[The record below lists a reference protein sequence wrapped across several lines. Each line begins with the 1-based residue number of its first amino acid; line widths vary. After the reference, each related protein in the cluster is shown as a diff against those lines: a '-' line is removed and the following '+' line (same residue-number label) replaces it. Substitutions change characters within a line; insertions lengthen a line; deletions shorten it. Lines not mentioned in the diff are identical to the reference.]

1 MRTPVVPLT
10 VRRMGAYRLV
20 LAAVAVATLITA
32 ALVTTLAAFAGQALS
47 QAVHHQL
54 ANAPDTSITV
64 SDGLSGS
71 SDGSDTTLI
80 RSGMESVFG
89 RRGFALDSAVWSN
102 QLRLPARY
110 TTSGDVPLAQAA
122 SFSGVAAHA
131 TLLAGHWPTRP
142 QPGQPLSVAVPA
154 AVAALLHLSPGDTVP
169 VRDQVTGQTLTL
181 RVSGVFRALT
191 RSGPDAAYWQLNLLP
206 ASGVTASGGFIT
218 YGPMVVD
225 QAAFSGL
232 LAANQGSWVTQP
244 VAGNIQAGQV
254 AAVSARVGTEIQSL
268 RNAAG
273 GMIVASG
280 LPGVLSGLASNEV
293 VARSLLAIAAVQL
306 LLLAAIALAGTARL
320 LATDREGESA
330 LLTARGGSRW
340 QLTRLSIAEAV
351 LLAVVAAVAGGLIGG
366 RLAALLA
373 RSGPLSSAGLR
384 LHAITWDVV
393 AVTVATAAF
402 AALITLIPAFRQVAP
417 GAARVRS
424 GRQAAVSQIA
434 RSGADLGLVVLAAL
448 AVWQLHRSLIVT
460 PSASGTIGVDPVLVV
475 APALALIGGTVIL
488 LRLLPLA
495 TRAGDRL
502 ASRGNRLILSLAS
515 WEVSRHPVRQASV
528 ALLVVVSV
536 ATGTL
541 ALSEHQSWLRST
553 QDQASFTAGA
563 DVRVDTPGP
572 VSISQAAAIAT
583 VPGVRHAM
591 AVAPVS
597 AGSGEVLAVDSSR
610 AASTVLIRRDQTTL
624 PAPALFQKITPA
636 ARAPGLVLPGHPAQ
650 VRLTLSLGPVSLHLG
665 PAVAVVYL
673 RDANGNAYQLTAGMF
688 AADGRPHILTARLT
702 GAGAGGA
709 GAAFGPLRLTGVT
722 VDYTLPIKNQGKLAT
737 LNVLDVGTQQRTS
750 PGRTLGAWN
759 AQVASGEL
767 TGLEYLNGVN
777 GLIQL
782 PEAVDWA
789 AGPARSQQLSFN
801 PGHGQAMPGR
811 AGEAPSPVSGQI
823 TLLTGGMGAGPLPAI
838 ATSAFLHSSNTS
850 VGADVQT
857 AIDGVTVPVK
867 IVASVTTFPTVT
879 GTNGALIMDLGSLQD
894 RLVSQ
899 SGSALPVSEW
909 WLATPGAGVPPGL
922 ARRLPGGSAMTTRAG
937 VQAALAGNPLSAVPQ
952 QALLAMAV
960 AAALLAIAGFCVAI
974 AANVR
979 QRRPQTALLS
989 ALGVPRRA
997 QAWQFCLEELMISL
1011 PATVVGLGLG
1021 ALMSAL
1027 LVPAV
1032 TLTSGATTPVPPALT
1047 EFSWPLAVPL
1057 ALAVA
1062 VLPVLVAATS
1072 TLRQTDAAARL
1083 RITESV

>member
-1 MRTPVVPLT
+1 
-10 VRRMGAYRLV
+10 MGAYRLV

-32 ALVTTLAAFAGQALS
+32 ALVTTLVAFAGQALS
-47 QAVHHQL
+47 QAVHHEL

-71 SDGSDTTLI
+71 SDSSDTALI
-80 RSGMESVFG
+80 RSGMGSVFG
-89 RRGFALDSAVWSN
+89 GRGFTLDSAVWSD
-102 QLRLPARY
+102 QLRLPAHY
-110 TTSGDVPLAQAA
+110 TTGGNVPLAQAA
-122 SFSGVAAHA
+122 SFTGVATHA
-131 TLLAGHWPTRP
+131 TLLAGHWPSPP
-142 QPGQPLSVAVPA
+142 QPGQPLSSAVPA
-154 AVAALLHLSPGDTVP
+154 SVAALLHLSPGDTLP
-169 VRDQVTGQTLTL
+169 MRDQVTGQTVTV
-181 RVSGVFRALT
+181 RVSGVFRALS

-206 ASGVTASGGFIT
+206 ASGVTSSGGFTT
-218 YGPMVVD
+218 YGPMVVN
-225 QAAFSGL
+225 QAAFSRL
-232 LAANQGSWVTQP
+232 LTANQGSWVVQP
-244 VAGNIQAGQV
+244 VAAGIQAGQV
-254 AAVSARVGTEIQSL
+254 AVMSARVSAEIQSL

-306 LLLAAIALAGTARL
+306 LLLAAIALGGTARL

-351 LLAVVAAVAGGLIGG
+351 LLAVVAAVVGGLIGG
-366 RLAALLA
+366 RLAELLA
-373 RSGPLSSAGLR
+373 RSGPLGSAGLR

-393 AVTVATAAF
+393 AVTLATAAF

-417 GAARVRS
+417 GTARVRS
-424 GRQAAVSQIA
+424 GRQAAVSQVA
-434 RSGADLGLVVLAAL
+434 RSGADLALVVLAGL
-448 AVWQLHRSLIVT
+448 AVWQLHRSLIVS

-495 TRAGDRL
+495 ARAGDRL

-515 WEVSRHPVRQASV
+515 WEISRHPVRQASV

-563 DVRVDTPGP
+563 DVRVDTPAA
-572 VSISQAAAIAT
+572 VSLSQAAAIAT
-583 VPGVRHAM
+583 APGVSHAM

-597 AGSGEVLAVDSSR
+597 ASSAEVLAVDPGQ
-610 AASTVLIRRDQTTL
+610 AASTVLIRGDQTKL
-624 PAPALFQKITPA
+624 APPALFQKITPA
-636 ARAPGLVLPGHPAQ
+636 GRAPGLVLPGHPAQ
-650 VRLTLSLGPVSLHLG
+650 VRLTLSLGPASLHLG
-665 PAVAVVYL
+665 PATVVLSL
-673 RDANGNAYQLTAGMF
+673 RDATGNAYQLTAGSL
-688 AADGRPHILTARLT
+688 AADGRPHVLTARLVA
-702 GAGAGGA
+702 AGRPAQEL
-709 GAAFGPLRLTGVT
+709 GPLRLTGVT
-722 VDYTLPIKNQGKLAT
+722 LNYTLPVKNQRKFAAFS
-737 LNVLDVGTQQRTS
+737 VLGVGTQQRTS
-750 PGRTLGAWN
+750 PGSTLGTWN
-759 AQVASGEL
+759 AQVTSGEL
-767 TGLEYLNGVN
+767 SSLQYLSGVN
-777 GLIQL
+777 GLIEL
-782 PEAVDWA
+782 PQATAWA
-789 AGPARSQQLSFN
+789 AGPARSQQLSFD
-801 PGHGQAMPGR
+801 PGYGQAAPGR
-811 AGEAPSPVSGQI
+811 AGEPPSPVSGQI
-823 TLLTGGMGAGPLPAI
+823 TLLAGGMGARTLTAI
-838 ATSAFLHSSNTS
+838 ATTAFLHSSSTS

-867 IVASVTTFPTVT
+867 IVASVATFPTVT
-879 GTNGALIMDLGSLQD
+879 GASGALIMDLGALQD
-894 RLVSQ
+894 ELVGQ
-899 SGSALPVSEW
+899 SGTALPVTEW
-909 WLATPGAGVPPGL
+909 WLATPGSGVPPGL
-922 ARRLPGGSAMTTRAG
+922 ARQLPGGSAVTTTAG
-937 VQAALAGNPLSAVPQ
+937 VQAGLAGNPLSAVPQ